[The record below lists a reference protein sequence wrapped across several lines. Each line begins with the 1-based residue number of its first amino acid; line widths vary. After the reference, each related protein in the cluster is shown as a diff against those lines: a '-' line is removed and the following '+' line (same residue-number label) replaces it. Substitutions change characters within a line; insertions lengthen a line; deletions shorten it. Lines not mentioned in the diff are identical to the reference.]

1 MVEASSL
8 PTGAWPGC
16 NALSMEH
23 AVPDQNGLVR
33 VAKSRLADLNE
44 ERELLTHVVEFY
56 ETRGSFERLAEHDR
70 EMHHHLHQEFNQQ
83 EGQQPT

>member
-1 MVEASSL
+1 
-8 PTGAWPGC
+8 
-16 NALSMEH
+16 MEH

-33 VAKSRLADLNE
+33 VAKSRLAELNE

-56 ETRGSFERLAEHDR
+56 ETRGSFERIADHDR
-70 EMHHHLHQEFNQQ
+70 EMHHHLHHEFTPT